1 MGADS
6 APDAAPP
13 TVSASSAGSSE
24 LRDHLLDAAEA
35 CFKRYGLANTTID
48 DVVREAKVP
57 RATLY
62 RHAGGK
68 NELIAAAL
76 TREVERFLERLGAFV
91 ATCDSFASII
101 VDGTIFAA
109 RDMGSHEPFETLF
122 ANEPHTVFQAA
133 VAPVRDQLWER
144 LTGFVAPLVEHAR
157 ETGEARPE
165 LTVEDA
171 TEWLQRCIRSLIESP
186 HPAPRTDDELRGF
199 LERMLLPAFVPDERR
214 HNEA

>member
-1 MGADS
+1 M
-6 APDAAPP
+6 
-13 TVSASSAGSSE
+13 TGSTTGPSQ
-24 LRDHLLDAAEA
+24 LRDRLLDAAET
-35 CFKRYGLANTTID
+35 CFGRYGLTRTTID

-68 NELIAAAL
+68 NELISGAL
-76 TREVERFLERLGAFV
+76 MREIERFLERLGAFV

-101 VDGTIFAA
+101 VDGTIFAV
-109 RDMGSHEPFETLF
+109 RDMASHQPFATLF
-122 ANEPHTVFQAA
+122 TNEELAVIEAA
-133 VAPVRDQLWER
+133 IAPVRAELWQR
-144 LTGFVAPLVEHAR
+144 LTAFVAPLVEHAR

-186 HPAPRTDDELRGF
+186 SPVPRSDDEQRAFLR
-199 LERMLLPAFVPDERR
+199 RMFLPAFVPDDHR
-214 HNEA
+214 